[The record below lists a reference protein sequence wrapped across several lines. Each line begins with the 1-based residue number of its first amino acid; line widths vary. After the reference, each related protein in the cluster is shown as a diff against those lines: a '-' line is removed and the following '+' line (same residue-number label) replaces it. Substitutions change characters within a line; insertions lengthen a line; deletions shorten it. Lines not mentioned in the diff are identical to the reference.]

1 MRKDYKLI
9 IFIGILLCISLVIGT
24 SYALW
29 SINHTQANKN
39 DLATGCF
46 STTFTES
53 NDISLSNAFPITDTA
68 GKKLTPY
75 TFTITNTCTIA
86 SNYQINLEVLN
97 TTTAGA
103 AYIKTELNTDTP
115 ALLSSLTTV
124 TKTLDA
130 ASTAYEMKTGYLA
143 PSKSATY
150 NLRLWVD
157 EAATTDNM
165 SNKTFSAK
173 VVVITSATPKQ
184 VYADATG
191 ANVPELYQG
200 LVPVKYDA
208 SGNTVVADIYDE
220 WYNYSTHN
228 WANAVLVN
236 CADSSIKSKYF
247 DDSMKLK
254 DSIVGTTITDS
265 DILQYY
271 VWIPRYKY
279 LLWNAE
285 NGSSDP
291 QAISITFEDKTATKS
306 TGSTNGTWLT
316 HPAFTFGTTELNGI
330 WVGKFETSGTVTNLT
345 IKPNVVSLTNQ
356 TVSAMFNA
364 TRDEENTYAA
374 NYGISSSEID
384 THMMKN
390 MEWGAVAY
398 LSSSIYGRYTNATTC
413 IASGCEV
420 WINNVT
426 SGSYVGA
433 VTGCSGATVSADEVS
448 QTTCSTGYDWT
459 TLGVNASTTG
469 NQYGIYDMSGGAYE
483 YVMGNMVG
491 SDGNFYS
498 SSAGFSVTPDSKYY
512 NSYNYQSDVNI
523 YTDHSRG
530 LLGDATKETLKTFG
544 SETGGWNSDY
554 AFLPSGVSSWFKRGG
569 YASYGDGAGVFDFH
583 RHNGVAH
590 NLGSFRS
597 VLSAQ

>member
-1 MRKDYKLI
+1 MKNNKDYKI
-9 IFIGILLCISLVIGT
+9 IMVISMLFAIFLVVGL
-24 SYALW
+24 SYAYF
-29 SINHTQANKN
+29 T
-39 DLATGCF
+39 ATVTG
-46 STTFTES
+46 TTKETV
-53 NDISLSNAFPITDTA
+53 ITSGTMA
-68 GKKLTPY
+68 
-75 TFTITNTCTIA
+75 
-86 SNYQINLEVLN
+86 LEVVDGPEITVN
-97 TTTAGA
+97 NIIPG
-103 AYIKTELNTDTP
+103 
-115 ALLSSLTTV
+115 TTV
-124 TKTLDA
+124 TKTF
-130 ASTAYEMKTGYLA
+130 SIKNTGTVNTNYDVYLSEVINNFVDQTDLVYSLTSSDGGYNTVSDVQVPNA
-143 PSKSATY
+143 PSKIINSYAIAPNVTQNY
-150 NLRLWVD
+150 TLTIKFLNRDLAQD
-157 EAATTDNM
+157 DNQGK
-165 SNKTFSAK
+165 SLSAK
-173 VVVITSATPKQ
+173 LQLNEYKEASQ

-191 ANVPELYQG
+191 AGVPELYQG
-200 LVPVKYDA
+200 LIPVKYD
-208 SGNTVVADIYDE
+208 SIGNTVIADTRLE
-220 WYNYSTHN
+220 WYDYAKHN

-236 CADSSIKSKYF
+236 CSDTTIKNKYF
-247 DDSMKLK
+247 DTNMKLK
-254 DSIVGTTITDS
+254 DSVVGTTITDS

-291 QAISITFEDKTATKS
+291 QAISITFEDKNATKS

-330 WVGKFETSGTVTNLT
+330 WVGKFENSGTTTNLT

-364 TRDEENTYAA
+364 TRDEENIYAA

-398 LSSSIYGRYTNATTC
+398 LTSSIYGRYTNTTTC

-420 WINNVT
+420 WINNVD
-426 SGSYVGA
+426 SGSFVGA
-433 VTGCSGATVSADEVS
+433 VTGCSGATVSAARVS

-469 NQYGIYDMSGGAYE
+469 NQYGIYDMSGGAWE

-491 SDGNFYS
+491 TDGNFYS
-498 SSAGFSVTPDSKYY
+498 SSAGFSTAPTAKYY
-512 NSYNYQSDVNI
+512 DSYSYSEST
-523 YTDHSRG
+523 YTDHARG

-554 AFLPSGVSSWFKRGG
+554 AFLPSGVYSWFVRGG
-569 YASYGDGAGVFDFH
+569 YASYGVSAGVFAFY
-583 RHNGVAH
+583 RLVGGAR
-590 NLGSFRS
+590 GSTSFRS
-597 VLSAQ
+597 VLFAQ